1 MANGFSKEEV
11 VAFDQL
17 LEGFQDALVM
27 SKNVSIYRTDQT
39 MMERTNDTI
48 WRPQPYIAVTYS
60 GSATAPNSALLPT
73 STSR

>member
-27 SKNVSIYRTDQT
+27 SKNV
-39 MMERTNDTI
+39 
-48 WRPQPYIAVTYS
+48 
-60 GSATAPNSALLPT
+60 
-73 STSR
+73 

>member
-27 SKNVSIYRTDQT
+27 SRTS
-39 MMERTNDTI
+39 R
-48 WRPQPYIAVTYS
+48 S
-60 GSATAPNSALLPT
+60 TAPI
-73 STSR
+73 RR